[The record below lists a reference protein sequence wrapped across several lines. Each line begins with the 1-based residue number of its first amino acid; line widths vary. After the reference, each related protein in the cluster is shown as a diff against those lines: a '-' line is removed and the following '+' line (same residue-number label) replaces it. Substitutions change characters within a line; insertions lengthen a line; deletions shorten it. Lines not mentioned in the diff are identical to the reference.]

1 MTREEAVWVE
11 IILSFSLASDYC
23 LLLLLMPNSVKM
35 EAEVGQLE
43 FSLGCLKLV
52 ISSSSHRTQLTF
64 PLVLQVDIFFS
75 DLLTN
80 ENIFISEIEM
90 FYFQT

>member
-1 MTREEAVWVE
+1 
-11 IILSFSLASDYC
+11 
-23 LLLLLMPNSVKM
+23 M

-43 FSLGCLKLV
+43 FSLGCLQLV
-52 ISSSSHRTQLTF
+52 IRKSHRTELTF